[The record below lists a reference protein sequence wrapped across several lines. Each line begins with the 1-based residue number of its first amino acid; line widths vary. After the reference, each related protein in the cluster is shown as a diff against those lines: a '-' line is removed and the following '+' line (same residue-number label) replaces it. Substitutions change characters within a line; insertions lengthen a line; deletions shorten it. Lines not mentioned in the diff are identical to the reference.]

1 MKNDIFNQYV
11 DRVTDLFGITKEDL
25 FVKSKKTEFV
35 DARHLIYYLCS
46 KRPMKPSYIQKY
58 MKDNGLIVHHASL
71 YNGIKNVENRL
82 KEDND
87 YVSIVKDIE
96 NSVFII

>member
-25 FVKSKKTEFV
+25 FVKSKRRDFV
-35 DARHLIYYLCS
+35 DARHLIYYLCA
-46 KRPMKPSYIQKY
+46 KRPMKLSYIQKY
-58 MKDNGLIVHHASL
+58 MKENGLIVHHASL
-71 YNGIKNVENRL
+71 YHGIENVENRL